1 MLTSTA
7 PCARR
12 PAAAAVSSEHA
23 LMPLGALM
31 LAASVGSWAQTAPT
45 ETAGTLA
52 PITVVDTAEVQGK
65 DVLQT
70 KRTSI
75 GKGNQDIRDIPQSIT
90 VVTEKL
96 IDDIKLDTLKDALHY
111 TAGITFAATENGTD
125 QDIRLRGFPIA
136 TTGDLMIDGM
146 RDPSQYDR
154 DTFNVDRIEVMK
166 GSASMLFGRGSTGG
180 VVNQV
185 AKKPQLA
192 DQSDVVVSAGTLGY
206 LRTTVDFNKRLTE
219 TSALRINA
227 MYNTA
232 DNAGAN
238 IDKNGIAPS
247 YSWGLG
253 TADEFTLGAFY
264 LNNNNIPPSGIGY
277 VGGKLAPVKAGAFY
291 GTASDYADG
300 NATYVHG
307 NWKHLF
313 NDGSEVRTQ
322 FRTGVF
328 ERKTWITQ
336 ARIGTTNGVAT
347 TPANFGDSTL
357 LTRVGLA
364 PRKDRFKSTY
374 VQSDYSKSV
383 DLWGMRHELLTGID
397 ASHEQALRFGGFG
410 AVGTNFAKGTTS
422 VGNDDDGTRL
432 NVLPNYRGTEGYKAD
447 ALGVYLQDLVQIAP
461 MWKLLGG
468 VRYDKFD
475 GNYEQYS
482 YANANSAMRTGTQS
496 NAFDFS
502 PWSYRGGVLFQ
513 PSPTQSYHLSYG
525 TSFTTAAD
533 TYRFTNALN
542 ASTPPEKSRNIE
554 LGAKLDWLDGKLSTR
569 AAIFRS
575 EKTNERTTDAD
586 FGNIA
591 YTLSGKRH
599 SQGVELDIVGRLTP
613 QWEVY
618 GSFTWIPTAKIDQAG
633 SAAGAQASVG
643 QRFGLTPKRSGALW
657 VSYQVDPKMR
667 VALGGHG
674 ASENFALA
682 GTTGAAQR
690 TARAPGFMVFDA
702 MAEYKF
708 TPDVYAQLNVSNLG
722 NKAYGDALYPGF
734 AVLGARRQVLATVGV
749 RF

>member
-1 MLTSTA
+1 MAQTA
-7 PCARR
+7 K
-12 PAAAAVSSEHA
+12 PAGTPAVFSPSSDHA

-31 LAASVGSWAQTAPT
+31 LAASVGSWAQTAP
-45 ETAGTLA
+45 ADGMLA
-52 PITVVDTAEVQGK
+52 PITVTETAEVQGK
-65 DVLQT
+65 DALQT
-70 KRTSI
+70 KRTTI
-75 GKGNQDIRDIPQSIT
+75 GKGSQDIRDIPQSIS

-154 DTFNVDRIEVMK
+154 DTFNVDRIEVMR
-166 GSASMLFGRGSTGG
+166 GSASMIFGRGSTGG

-185 AKKPQLA
+185 AKKPQLM
-192 DQSDVVVSAGTLGY
+192 DQSDLTVSAGTLGY

-232 DNAGAN
+232 DNAGAG
-238 IDKNGIAPS
+238 IDKNGIAPT

-253 TADEFTLGAFY
+253 TADEFTVGAFY
-264 LNNNNIPPSGIGY
+264 LNNNNVPASGIGY
-277 VGGKLAPVKAGAFY
+277 VGGSLAPVKAGAFY
-291 GTASDYADG
+291 GTQSDYADG
-300 NATYVHG
+300 NATYLHG
-307 NWKHLF
+307 AWKHLF

-328 ERKTWITQ
+328 ERKTWISQ
-336 ARIGTTNGVAT
+336 ARIGTTNGAAT
-347 TPANFGDSTL
+347 TLANFGDNTL

-374 VQSDYSKSV
+374 VQSDYSKSL
-383 DLWGMRHELLTGID
+383 DLWGMKHELLAGID
-397 ASHEQALRFGGFG
+397 AAHEQALRFGAFG
-410 AVGTNFAKGTTS
+410 TIGTNFGKGTTS
-422 VGNDDDGTRL
+422 VGNDDDGTRI
-432 NVLPNYRGTEGYKAD
+432 NGLPNYRGSEGYKSD
-447 ALGVYLQDLVQIAP
+447 AVGVYLQDLVQIAP

-475 GNYEQYS
+475 GTYEQYT
-482 YANANSAMRTGTQS
+482 YANAANPTLRTGTAS

-502 PWSYRGGVLFQ
+502 PWSYRAGVLFQ
-513 PSPTQSYHLSYG
+513 PSPTQSYHVSYG

-533 TYRFTNALN
+533 TYRFTNAQN
-542 ASTPPEKSRNIE
+542 ANTPPEKSRNIE
-554 LGAKLDWLDGKLSTR
+554 IGAKLDWLDGKLSTR

-575 EKTNERTTDAD
+575 EKYNERTTDAD

-591 YTLSGKRH
+591 YTLSGQRH
-599 SQGVELDIVGRLTP
+599 STGLELDVVGRLSP

-618 GSFTWIPTAKIDQAG
+618 GSYTWIPTATIDKAG
-633 SAAGAQASVG
+633 SAVAAQNTVG
-643 QRFGLTPKRSGALW
+643 QRVGLTPKHSGALW
-657 VSYQVDPKMR
+657 VSYQVDAKFR

-674 ASENFALA
+674 AAKNYALA
-682 GTTGAAQR
+682 GTSGAISPN
-690 TARAPGFMVFDA
+690 ARAPGFMVFDA

-708 TPDVYAQLNVSNLG
+708 TPDLFAQLNVSNLG
-722 NKAYGDALYPGF
+722 NKTYGDALYPGF
-734 AVLGARRQVLATVGV
+734 AVLGARRQVLATIGM